1 MGNLRLTENRRF
13 FNGKKSGK
21 INGIKQCGGNMR
33 QRYHILDE
41 IRGITLCSMIAYHA
55 VWDLVYM
62 FGKNWTWYQSDF
74 AYFWQQSICWT
85 FILLSGFC
93 FSIGKRKLRRG
104 LIVFGA
110 GAVISLVTEIFM
122 PQNRIRF
129 GVLTLLGSCMLIMAL
144 AEWLQEKGTN
154 EGEKISVKTTE
165 PLHSGEASH
174 PILGITLSFAAF
186 ALTKRVNDGYLGFA
200 DVRIRELSKG
210 LYKLGDFG
218 NFLGFT
224 ERTFYSTDYF
234 SLIPWF
240 FLFLTGFYLHKY
252 FVKRRWMEGLI
263 KLPTLGKCWRPVGKH
278 SLIIYMAH
286 QPVIYGV
293 LYFVYVI
300 LPTL

>member
-1 MGNLRLTENRRF
+1 
-13 FNGKKSGK
+13 
-21 INGIKQCGGNMR
+21 MR

-41 IRGITLCSMIAYHA
+41 IRGITLCSMILYHA

-62 FGKNWTWYQSDF
+62 FGNDWAWYRSDL
-74 AYFWQQSICWT
+74 AYVWQQSICWT

-93 FSIGKRKLRRG
+93 FSIGKRRLRRG
-104 LIVFGA
+104 WIVFGA
-110 GAVISLVTEIFM
+110 GTVISLVTEIFM

-129 GVLTLLGSCMLIMAL
+129 GVLTLLGSCMVIMAL
-144 AEWLQEKGTN
+144 VEWLQEKN
-154 EGEKISVKTTE
+154 RNLFSDVMI
-165 PLHSGEASH
+165 P
-174 PILGITLSFAAF
+174 PMLGMILSFTAF
-186 ALTKRVNDGYLGFA
+186 VLTKRVNAGCLGFA
-200 DVRIRELSKG
+200 DVRVCELPKG
-210 LYKLGDFG
+210 LYKLGDLG

-252 FVKRRWMEGLI
+252 FVKRRCMEGLI
-263 KLPTLGKCWRPVGKH
+263 KLPTLGKWWRPIGKH